1 MKESVFNSLTI
12 VTSPSAVD
20 ALTAGDNFL
29 WDGDGATAQSKQ
41 VGNTALRH
49 RIHYMRRTDDF
60 EYPQGVVKK
69 WVDVFDILESD
80 VSADETKTATR
91 KGISRSEPA
100 DAKGLIQGTRDDDD
114 RNKNIKSIS
123 DWS

>member
-20 ALTAGDNFL
+20 ALSAGDNFL

-80 VSADETKTATR
+80 IGADETKTPVR
-91 KGISRSEPA
+91 KGLTTVEEVLRVTQ
-100 DAKGLIQGTRDDDD
+100 K
-114 RNKNIKSIS
+114 
-123 DWS
+123 

>member
-80 VSADETKTATR
+80 DTGNESKTAVR
-91 KGISRSEPA
+91 MGINRSEPA